1 LLNKLTMRVI
11 GFLLLLSLSACDYV
25 ASFIGAKEKPIA
37 RVFDKEL
44 MPSDL
49 INIVPKGTSKNDS
62 IEIVKAYV
70 ENWVKQEV
78 ILKQAINNANLD
90 QAVIDLQLANY
101 KNSLVIYTY
110 EEQLVAQKLDTTV
123 SEKELLS
130 FYNTNKDNFE
140 LKKSIVKAS
149 YIKLPKNAAQ
159 LTLVKKWFKSARP
172 RDKADLETYC
182 MQFASD
188 YLFADTAWQYLDDLQ
203 SKIPL
208 GKFSEDAILQ
218 AGKRLEFSDA
228 NFIYLVFIK
237 DFMYR
242 EETSPL
248 SFEID
253 NIRNS
258 IINKRK
264 LVLINSM
271 EQGVYQKAIADKD
284 IEINLD
290 EK

>member
-1 LLNKLTMRVI
+1 MRVI
-11 GFLLLLSLSACDYV
+11 GILLLLSLSACDDI
-25 ASFIGAKEKPIA
+25 ASIIGAKEKPIA

-44 MPSDL
+44 LPSDL

-78 ILKQAINNANLD
+78 ILKQAIDNANLD
-90 QAVIDLQLANY
+90 QAAIDLQLANY
-101 KNSLVIYTY
+101 KNSLVIYAY

-123 SEKELLS
+123 SEKELLN
-130 FYNTNKDNFE
+130 FYTNNKDNFE

-149 YIKLPKNAAQ
+149 FIKLAKNAAQ
-159 LTLVKKWFKSARP
+159 LNLVKKWFNSARP

-188 YLFADTAWQYLDDLQ
+188 YLFADTTWQYLDDLQ

-218 AGKRLEFSDA
+218 KGKRLEFTDA